1 MPVTIL
7 NRWSARHSRI
17 PWSRWEGIEEYYL
30 DKTEF
35 DRSMLSSLAPKHPA
49 FEAGFRFNDWV
60 HFVPSDTVT
69 RLRSSKEF
77 ESEYTDI
84 IRETFN
90 NIERDLDDEII
101 PLVGQ
106 YNDDYAQ
113 ESAYED
119 RRQAVEAFLCRVLTL
134 QMRGDVNFETIETGD
149 TGFPAEASLDPPTK
163 TTSVTVER
171 YSDLNQGDVVRFSIS
186 NPLEFFKTKFG
197 DNTLMFERLLNS
209 DKEPESV
216 EASIEISKVSAG
228 WRIHTGISYPE

>member
-1 MPVTIL
+1 MAVTIL
-7 NRWSARHSRI
+7 NRWAEQDSRI
-17 PWSRWEGIEEYYL
+17 AWSRWEGIEEYYL
-30 DKTEF
+30 DKTGF
-35 DRSMLSSLAPKHPA
+35 DRSKLPHLAPKHPA
-49 FEAGFRFNDWV
+49 FEPGYRFDDWV

-69 RLRSSKEF
+69 RLRSSEEF

-84 IRETFN
+84 IREIFN
-90 NIERDLDDEII
+90 NIEQDLDGEII

-106 YNDDYAQ
+106 HNDDYAQ

-134 QMRGDVNFETIETGD
+134 QMRGDVNFETIEAGD
-149 TGFPAEASLDPPTK
+149 TGFPAEASLDPPTR
-163 TTSVTVER
+163 TTSITVER
-171 YSDLNQGDVVRFSIS
+171 YSDLNRCDVVRFSIS

-216 EASIEISKVSAG
+216 EDSIESSKVSAN